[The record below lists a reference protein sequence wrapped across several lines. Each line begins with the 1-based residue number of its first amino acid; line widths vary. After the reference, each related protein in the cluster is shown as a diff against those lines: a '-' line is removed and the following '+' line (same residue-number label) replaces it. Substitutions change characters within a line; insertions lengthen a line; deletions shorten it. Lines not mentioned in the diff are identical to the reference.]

1 MDEKE
6 IPFDLKNI
14 KFPDF
19 KGINIAWIVLLAF
32 IALSAYSAV
41 FTVAPEEVGVI
52 LRLGKY
58 DRAVEPGLR
67 IKLPLGIEQVYKVP
81 VQRQL
86 KEEFGF
92 RTLEAGV
99 RTDFSSANYKDES
112 LMLTGDLNAA
122 VVEWIVQYR
131 IQEPEKFLFK
141 VRNPRLTFKD
151 MNEAAMREVVG
162 NRTVNEV
169 LTVGRQEIATVVTE
183 KLQELCEQYELGIKV
198 NQIVLQDVTPPDEVR
213 PAFNE
218 VNEAQQEKEKLIN
231 QARAEYNGIIPKAR
245 GQAERVIEEAK
256 GYALERI
263 NQAQGDASRFND
275 VYREYMKAKEV
286 TKQRIYL
293 ETMNEIMNKVGR
305 KLIADQKAS
314 GILPLF
320 DMGMEGK
327 K

>member
-1 MDEKE
+1 MDDNE
-6 IPFDLKNI
+6 INLDLKNI
-14 KFPDF
+14 KLPDF
-19 KGINIAWIVLLAF
+19 KGGNIAWIVLLAF
-32 IALSAYSAV
+32 IILFAYSA
-41 FTVAPEEVGVI
+41 FITVAPEEVGVI

-58 DRAVEPGLR
+58 NRVVEPGLR
-67 IKLPLGIEQVYKVP
+67 FKLPLGIEQVYKVP

-92 RTLEAGV
+92 RTVDAGV
-99 RTDFSSANYKDES
+99 RSNFSSANYKDES

-141 VRNPRLTFKD
+141 VRNARLTFKD

-169 LTVGRQEIATVVTE
+169 LTVGRQEIATAVTN
-183 KLQELCEQYELGIKV
+183 KRQELCNDYELGIKV
-198 NQIVLQDVTPPDEVR
+198 DQIVLQDVTPPDEVR

-231 QARAEYNGIIPKAR
+231 QARAEYNGVIPKAR

-263 NQAQGDASRFND
+263 NQSRGDASRFND

-286 TKQRIYL
+286 TRQRIYL

-320 DMGMEGK
+320 DLNREGK

>member
-1 MDEKE
+1 MDDNSSV
-6 IPFDLKNI
+6 DLKNI

-19 KGINIAWIVLLAF
+19 RGSTIAWIVLGVFLIFF
-32 IALSAYSAV
+32 ISSSF
-41 FTVAPEEVGVI
+41 FTIEPEEVGVI

-58 DRAVEPGLR
+58 NRTVEPGLR
-67 IKLPLGIEQVYKVP
+67 FKIPLGIETVYKVP

-99 RTDFSSANYKDES
+99 RTNYSSANYKDES

-131 IQEPEKFLFK
+131 INEPEKFLFK
-141 VRNPRLTFKD
+141 VRNARLTFRD
-151 MNEAAMREVVG
+151 MNEAVMREIIGDRSVS
-162 NRTVNEV
+162 EV
-169 LTVGRQEIATVVTE
+169 LTIGRQEIADAAAQ
-183 KLQELCEQYELGIKV
+183 KLQELCNQYELGIKV
-198 NQIVLQDVTPPDEVR
+198 DQIVLQDVTPPDEVK

-231 QARAEYNGIIPKAR
+231 QARAEYNRVIPKAR
-245 GQAERVIEEAK
+245 GQAAKLIEEAK

-263 NQAQGDASRFND
+263 NQAKGDASRFNA
-275 VYREYMKAKEV
+275 VYKEYLKAKDV
-286 TKQRIYL
+286 TRERIYL

-305 KLIADQKAS
+305 KLITDEKAS

-320 DMGMEGK
+320 DFSKEVK

>member
-1 MDEKE
+1 MDDNE
-6 IPFDLKNI
+6 INLNLKNI
-14 KFPDF
+14 KLPDF
-19 KGINIAWIVLLAF
+19 KGGNIAWIVLLAF
-32 IALSAYSAV
+32 IILFAYST
-41 FTVAPEEVGVI
+41 FITVAPEEVGVI

-58 DRAVEPGLR
+58 NRVVEPGLR
-67 IKLPLGIEQVYKVP
+67 FKLPLGIEQVYKVP

-92 RTLEAGV
+92 RTVDAGV
-99 RTDFSSANYKDES
+99 RSNFSSANYKDES

-141 VRNPRLTFKD
+141 VRNARLTFKD

-169 LTVGRQEIATVVTE
+169 LTVGRQEIATAVTN
-183 KLQELCEQYELGIKV
+183 KLQELCNEYELGIKV
-198 NQIVLQDVTPPDEVR
+198 DQIVLQNVTPPDEVR

-231 QARAEYNGIIPKAR
+231 QARAEYNGVIPKAR

-263 NQAQGDASRFND
+263 NQSRGDASRFND

-286 TKQRIYL
+286 TRQRIYL

-320 DMGMEGK
+320 DLNREGK